1 VIPAEAVE
9 AAVSAAAKALFAE
22 EEYGSEDR
30 PDIGEKW
37 LSFLS
42 VRDREQYRRMAR
54 AALEAAAP
62 HMGEMEWAVFRASD
76 GEDGTPVEGFRYPSR
91 EAAQKSI
98 NSGYTQ
104 PQFWEPRW
112 RVVGKWTADA
122 V

>member
-1 VIPAEAVE
+1 MAEQVIPDAAVE
-9 AAVSAAAKALFAE
+9 AATLKLARLNSDSGDQLTDAEWAREILESAA
-22 EEYGSEDR
+22 
-30 PDIGEKW
+30 
-37 LSFLS
+37 
-42 VRDREQYRRMAR
+42 Q
-54 AALEAAAP
+54 

-104 PQFWEPRW
+104 PQFWEPRG